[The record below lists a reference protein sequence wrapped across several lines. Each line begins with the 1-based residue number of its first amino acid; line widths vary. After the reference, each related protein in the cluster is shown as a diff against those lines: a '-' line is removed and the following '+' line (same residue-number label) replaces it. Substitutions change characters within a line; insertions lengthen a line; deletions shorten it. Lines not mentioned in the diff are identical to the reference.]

1 MGFEYNYF
9 ILKVLRFS
17 EKKVSMKKNNTP
29 KEIVPQSKDLNVRA
43 KTDFLLFTGG
53 NKKEE
58 KGGGGK

>member
-1 MGFEYNYF
+1 
-9 ILKVLRFS
+9 
-17 EKKVSMKKNNTP
+17 MKKNNTP
-29 KEIVPQSKDLNVRA
+29 KEIGPQSKDLNVRA